1 MTYKSTGIF
10 FHYQQ
15 GERLKDFPLALE
27 GIIDKDHVMYCDA
40 LYDAPPDSIY
50 DIPPVPVSELY
61 EVHSAVMVE
70 QIKQIGVFEGAL
82 YSVAGAVL
90 AAEKI
95 CSGEITNAF
104 VFTGY
109 GDHHAGKNFY
119 GGGCYF
125 NGAAIAA
132 RIIRKAYDIKR
143 FAVIDTDAHHGDGS
157 WDIFESNPHALYLCF
172 CSGSSYEKDGNVNIH
187 VHYNMGDEGYISVT
201 EQAFEKHI
209 THHKP
214 ELLFWNWGYDGTIG
228 DYGDMGLTP
237 EFHSM
242 LAVKIRQLAEKVCS
256 GRLITVLCGGS
267 RRDLAYRLIPQIIKV
282 LAYIED

>member
-1 MTYKSTGIF
+1 MAYKSTGIF
-10 FHYQQ
+10 FHYQR

-61 EVHSAVMVE
+61 KVHSAVMVE

-82 YSVAGAVL
+82 YSVAGTVL

-125 NGAAIAA
+125 NGAAINLF
-132 RIIRKAYDIKR
+132 RFGLSRGQVQRKGGRRGFGGGVSQDRKQKNTQAKENR
-143 FAVIDTDAHHGDGS
+143 PGLGLF
-157 WDIFESNPHALYLCF
+157 P
-172 CSGSSYEKDGNVNIH
+172 
-187 VHYNMGDEGYISVT
+187 GY
-201 EQAFEKHI
+201 
-209 THHKP
+209 P
-214 ELLFWNWGYDGTIG
+214 
-228 DYGDMGLTP
+228 
-237 EFHSM
+237 
-242 LAVKIRQLAEKVCS
+242 
-256 GRLITVLCGGS
+256 
-267 RRDLAYRLIPQIIKV
+267 
-282 LAYIED
+282 